1 MGKVYIGNV
10 KGGNGKDSS
19 ITATENTEGVLV
31 TATSGDGTV
40 TTAQL
45 YNGSA
50 VRPDGGK
57 FYISDGNIP
66 NNTDTSTYYE
76 CNGFGQTI
84 TDITCQE
91 GINNIGKGAFS
102 KMTSLKT
109 ITFSEN
115 DNPVVKSYAF
125 YNDTSMT
132 DNNIIPYSVEEYAF
146 CNCSNLK
153 EIDLSKVNSIGSYA
167 FSDDISLTDLTI
179 GNSETP
185 LSLDNKIFLNVK
197 ANITFNSKSISTT
210 SNPFYYSS
218 AKKVTVSEL
227 WNTIPAGLFY
237 VNQGSIDEIDLQNV
251 TVLESQALCN
261 SYAEVDLTKITE
273 IGVAAIAN
281 VHNTGTFENVKVIK
295 TGINDYWAENNLSV
309 NDEADLSNLEYMHT
323 SNSNYN
329 YAYLNAKK
337 IILSDKFKGYDSSSI
352 SSYAGKICWSAF
364 GTSYSNI
371 IPKVI
376 MNSSTPIPNYDYN
389 IQYVDIYVPDD
400 SLDDWKA
407 VTTSNFASRMHKMSE
422 LV

>member
-1 MGKVYIGNV
+1 MGKVYIGDV

-66 NNTDTSTYYE
+66 NNTDTSSYYE

-91 GINNIGKGAFS
+91 GINNIGTGAFS
-102 KMTSLKT
+102 NMTSLKT

-115 DNPVVKSYAF
+115 DNPVVGSYAF
-125 YNDTSMT
+125 YGDTSMT
-132 DNNIIPYSVEEYAF
+132 DNNIIPYSVASYAF
-146 CNCSNLK
+146 YNCSNLK
-153 EIDLSKVNSIGSYA
+153 EIDLSKVNSIGSHA
-167 FSDDISLTDLTI
+167 FDGAISLTELTI

-185 LSLDNKIFLNVK
+185 LTLYGEIFTNVK
-197 ANITFNSKSISTT
+197 ANITFNSKSIATT
-210 SNPFYYSS
+210 ANPFYYSS
-218 AKKVTVSEL
+218 AKKVTVGEL
-227 WNTIPAGLFY
+227 WSTIPAELFY
-237 VNQGSIDEIDLQNV
+237 VYSGSIKKIDLKNV
-251 TVLESQALCN
+251 TVLEQQALCN

-273 IGVAAIAN
+273 IGAGAIAN
-281 VHNTGTFENVKVIK
+281 VLNTGTYENVKVIK
-295 TGINDYWAENNLSV
+295 TGLNSYWSENNLTV

-323 SNSNYN
+323 SAYNYN

-364 GTSYSNI
+364 GTSYSGI
-371 IPKVI
+371 TPKVI
-376 MNSSTPIPNYDYN
+376 MNSSTPIPNFEYN
-389 IQYVDIYVPDD
+389 IQNVDIYVPDD

-407 VTTSNFASRMHKMSE
+407 VTTSDFASRMHKMSE